1 MGVFGDTFRQ
11 ARTEKGV
18 SLRDVE
24 QATRIN
30 RHHLQA
36 IEDEQFALLPP
47 LIYQRGIVRNYAT
60 YLGIEPG
67 KALALFEEARGADAP
82 FAVVPSVKP
91 TGVPTHW
98 SPNFAIIAFMVV
110 MSAIV
115 FAWIYSISFNDTP
128 TVTSL
133 PEVVPTVTP
142 SADQSL
148 SVPTP
153 TVAVVQPLPAVE
165 PQPGQVTT
173 IAQPVQPLATQPAVS
188 ALPTVGIATVVPA
201 TGVNAQATAAAA
213 PPTATP
219 VGGLAQPTAA
229 AAQQDQSTQA
239 VPQGQGATT
248 IRVTATG
255 GIALYVV
262 GDGNVL
268 FDGWLEPGT
277 TTQWFNANA
286 FEVTTSDGSL
296 TQFENA
302 ANGNVF
308 FMGYGPNETYYLAN

>member
-18 SLRDVE
+18 SLKEVE

-36 IEDEQFALLPP
+36 IEEEQFGLLPP

-60 YLGIEPG
+60 YLGIDPG
-67 KALALFEEARGADAP
+67 KALALFDDARGADVP
-82 FAVVPSVKP
+82 FAIAPSVKP
-91 TGVPTHW
+91 SGVPTHW

-110 MSAIV
+110 MSAII

-128 TVTSL
+128 TTAPL

-142 SADQSL
+142 IPDQSL
-148 SVPTP
+148 DLPTP
-153 TVAVVQPLPAVE
+153 TVVAVQPLGAGE
-165 PQPGQVTT
+165 TQPGQITT
-173 IAQPVQPLATQPAVS
+173 IAQPVQPLGTQPAGGT
-188 ALPTVGIATVVPA
+188 LPTVGVATV
-201 TGVNAQATAAAA
+201 TTIGGVNAQATAAAA
-213 PPTATP
+213 PATAVPAQAP
-219 VGGLAQPTAA
+219 VGNQQAQTAPPT
-229 AAQQDQSTQA
+229 
-239 VPQGQGATT
+239 GQGRTT
-248 IRVTATG
+248 IRITAIG
-255 GIALYVV
+255 GVSLYVV

-268 FDGWLEPGT
+268 FDGWVDAGT
-277 TTQWFNANA
+277 TTQWFNADA
-286 FEVTTSDGSL
+286 FEVTTTDGSL